1 MSAPV
6 LFLELRQQLR
16 FLFAQRPRRQQVGP
30 PEPGPPQR
38 LLQPPAPDVPVV
50 PREQLPGY
58 SRALVHLGPRVL
70 RAVEKAVRERL
81 LERRL
86 LIAQRPR
93 QLAHHRVDQRSEE
106 HTSELQSLAYLVC
119 RLLLEKKKK
128 NKIKIRL

>member
-6 LFLELRQQLR
+6 LSLELRQQLR

-30 PEPGPPQR
+30 PEPSPPQR
-38 LLQPPAPDVPVV
+38 LLQPPAPDVLVV
-50 PREQLPGY
+50 PREQLLGH

-70 RAVEKAVRERL
+70 GAVEKAVRERL

-93 QLAHHRVDQRSEE
+93 QLAHHRVDEE
-106 HTSELQSLAYLVC
+106 LSLGDFVLSGGELAAMALIDAAY
-119 RLLLEKKKK
+119 R
-128 NKIKIRL
+128 R

>member
-6 LFLELRQQLR
+6 LSLELRQQLR

-38 LLQPPAPDVPVV
+38 LLQPPAPDVLVV
-50 PREQLPGY
+50 PREQLLGL

-93 QLAHHRVDQRSEE
+93 QLAHHRVDQR
-106 HTSELQSLAYLVC
+106 HRRELTPESTKSPSDSSSSTRRA
-119 RLLLEKKKK
+119 RS
-128 NKIKIRL
+128 RSSTPS